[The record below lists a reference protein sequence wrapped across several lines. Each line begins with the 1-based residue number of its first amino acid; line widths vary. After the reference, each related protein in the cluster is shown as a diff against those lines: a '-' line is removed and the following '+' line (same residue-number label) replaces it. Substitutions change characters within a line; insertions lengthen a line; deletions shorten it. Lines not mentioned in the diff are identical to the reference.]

1 MASIKKIEGKTGTA
15 YKITVAT
22 GRDIDG
28 KQKRHYMTWKPPKKM
43 TDKQLEKALHD
54 VASDFEREIEQ
65 GFVADDRQTFDK
77 YAEYVFKLKA
87 AEGAKHKTIESYRN
101 LMQRISP
108 ELGYRKLKDIRPS
121 HLNKFYV
128 SLAEPGLRK
137 DAGKAKAKPG
147 LHEKIRENHKSHKDF
162 AKLAEVS
169 PATIDSACKGK
180 IISEATARKIAEA
193 LSVKPESLFTILRD
207 ETPLS
212 NKTILEYHRCIHA
225 VLEQACKEMLVPY
238 NAADKANPPKVAPHE
253 VNYFQPAQVLAILN
267 ALDSE
272 PPKWF
277 KWKVFTHLLIVTG
290 CRRGEIAGLK
300 WKNVDLENKRIRIDC
315 TLLYSKDQGIYENA
329 TKTGDVRNLTIPS
342 ETVALLED
350 YQKWWDDLKKKNGD
364 RWFGSDYVFVQDDG
378 KPIDPNSITRWLSRF
393 SARHGLPHINPH
405 AFRHTA
411 ASAMTKRKLDPV
423 TVSKRLGHSRVS
435 TTMDIYSHLFEEAD
449 AEASETI
456 ADVLLRAK

>member
-1 MASIKKIEGKTGTA
+1 MANIKKIEGKTGAA
-15 YKITVAT
+15 YQITVTT
-22 GRDIDG
+22 GRDSNG
-28 KQKRHYMTWKPPKKM
+28 KQVRHYKTWRPPKKM
-43 TDKQLEKALHD
+43 TDRQIEKALD
-54 VASDFEREIEQ
+54 DLARDFEREIEQ
-65 GFVADDRQTFDK
+65 GYIADDRQTFDK

-87 AEGAKHKTIESYRN
+87 AEGAKHKTVESYRN

-121 HLNKFYV
+121 HLNNFYV
-128 SLAEPGLRK
+128 ALAEPGLRK
-137 DAGKAKAKPG
+137 NGGKAKAKPG
-147 LHEKIRENHKSHKDF
+147 LRDKVKARCPSHKAF
-162 AKLAEVS
+162 AELAGVS
-169 PATIDSACKGK
+169 AATVDAACRGK

-193 LSVKPESLFTILRD
+193 LSVKPESLFTILKD

-212 NKTILEYHRCIHA
+212 AKTILEYHRCIHA

-238 NAADKANPPKVAPHE
+238 NAADKANPPKVTQRE

-267 ALDSE
+267 ALEKE
-272 PPKWF
+272 PL

-300 WKNVDLENKRIRIDC
+300 WKNVDLKAAKIRIDC
-315 TLLYSKDQGIYENA
+315 TLLYAKGKGIYENT
-329 TKTGDVRNLTIPS
+329 TKTGDIRNLSIPS
-342 ETVALLED
+342 ETVTLLEE
-350 YQKWWDDLKKKNGD
+350 YQAWWDNLKEENGE
-364 RWFGSDYVFVQDDG
+364 RWSGNDYVFVQDDG
-378 KPIDPNSITRWLSRF
+378 KPIDPNSVTRWLSRF